1 MIKQLLTQT
10 KRNTNL
16 ITVARAEAMTAG
28 AGWTV
33 GAGITSAAAGSIVG
47 PFGFGVNTL
56 VTSAAA
62 GDRTI
67 KVTCGTMPIGG
78 VTVSAYVQRG
88 TLDSFH
94 LGILDTT
101 SSITVESKFV
111 YNATTGLYELN
122 RNEET
127 NAFGSVDVLALENG
141 WQRVQVMVWPSSAD
155 SVVPADAISV
165 LFTPDTIS
173 KTISVWGVFV
183 ESNDFGTATMVT
195 HPGVGQF
202 ANDSLYK
209 ILAADFSSSTVFR
222 SVAQADHVVIVN
234 DDGLVID
241 AAPVLNAGDQTVKS
255 SAVGTANLLVGRQ
268 AYPYLAGLNSGRSQI
283 QNGQELPIARLRNT
297 DAIKVN
303 GAEIEMQCEAGA
315 AAIAL
320 TLQGR
325 MDDGSPWVTIGTAY
339 DQTAI
344 GLGKLAT
351 VDAYPQMR
359 FYITTLATAET
370 KYVSAWING

>member
-62 GDRTI
+62 GDASI
-67 KVTCGTMPIGG
+67 QVTCGSLPIGG
-78 VTVSAYVQRG
+78 VTISAYVQKG
-88 TLDSFH
+88 TMNSFR
-94 LGILDTT
+94 LGIVDTST
-101 SSITVESKFV
+101 STTADALFT
-111 YNATTGLYELN
+111 YNSTTGLYELTSN
-122 RNEET
+122 G
-127 NAFGSVDVLALENG
+127 AVYVFGSVDVLALENG
-141 WQRVQVMVWPSSAD
+141 WQRVQVMVWPD
-155 SVVPADAISV
+155 GGRLVPADAISAV
-165 LFTPDTIS
+165 FTTNVPS

-183 ESNDFGTATMVT
+183 EANDFATATIKT
-195 HPGVGQF
+195 NPGVGTY
-202 ANDSLYK
+202 ASDTLYT
-209 ILAADFSSSTVFR
+209 ILPADFPAGFKRVPQS
-222 SVAQADHVVIVN
+222 AHVVIVD
-234 DDGLVID
+234 DDGNVAD
-241 AAPVLNAGDQTVKS
+241 AAPTLRAGDQTVLS
-255 SAVGTANLLVGRQ
+255 SAATTGNLVIGR
-268 AYPYLAGLNSGRSQI
+268 AASPYLAGLESGRSDI
-283 QNGQELPIARLRNT
+283 QNGQELPIVRLRN
-297 DAIKVN
+297 DGGIKVN

-315 AAIAL
+315 SAIAL

-325 MDDGSPWVTIGTAY
+325 MDDNSPWVTIGTAY

-344 GLGKLAT
+344 GLGKVAT